1 MSAAAALR
9 KRRPSG
15 RVVAAA
21 AGIGAAIMAAGSL
34 GWVIA
39 QSGSFAATAVLGLGA
54 SVIIYLVLEELL
66 REAHETD
73 TGPWEVAV
81 LFTGFL
87 PFFLIGIA
95 AG

>member
-1 MSAAAALR
+1 
-9 KRRPSG
+9 
-15 RVVAAA
+15 
-21 AGIGAAIMAAGSL
+21 
-34 GWVIA
+34 
-39 QSGSFAATAVLGLGA
+39 
-54 SVIIYLVLEELL
+54 VIIYLVLEELL